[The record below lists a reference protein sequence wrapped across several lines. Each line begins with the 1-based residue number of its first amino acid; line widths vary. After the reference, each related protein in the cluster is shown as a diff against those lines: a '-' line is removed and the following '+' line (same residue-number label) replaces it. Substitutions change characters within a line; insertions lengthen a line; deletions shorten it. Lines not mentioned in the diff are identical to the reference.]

1 MSKFKP
7 VKTLKEE
14 EYKSTIKSA
23 KIKHERWDK
32 LDKNQCDFSQGV
44 LLYITLVLS
53 LPQYIQKTEC
63 HFDNPTI
70 FTAMKL
76 FMKVQKLSGFS
87 TRTLSMASHVSSAL
101 QLGKHLA
108 FGIRCL

>member
-23 KIKHERWDK
+23 KIKHEKRDK

-87 TRTLSMASHVSSAL
+87 TRTLSMVSHVSSAL

-108 FGIRCL
+108 FGIHCL